1 MSNIWTYMSGF
12 IHSGPNSRK
21 DIQRFGLYTAWNL
34 CIPLFSSLDMK
45 NNLFILLFNI
55 STYIHKV

>member
-1 MSNIWTYMSGF
+1 MSNIWTYMSGL
-12 IHSGPNSRK
+12 IYSGPNSRK
-21 DIQRFGLYTAWNL
+21 DIQKFGIYNAWKLY
-34 CIPLFSSLDMK
+34 IPLFSSLDMK